1 LDGWKMRLEG
11 GWIRSYSGPLLDHG
25 KASIHQRWTLAQ
37 NWDLRLEND
46 QTDDSQEAKMALSF
60 YW

>member
-1 LDGWKMRLEG
+1 MRLEG
-11 GWIRSYSGPLLDHG
+11 GWIRSYSGPLLDYG
-25 KASIHQRWTLAQ
+25 KTSIHQRWTLAQ

-46 QTDDSQEAKMALSF
+46 QIDDTQEAKIALSF